1 MPGLLPLGIV
11 PLGRTVGSWALTQL
25 ALHAVPKVETFLGDP
40 AGSVSRLGDVL
51 VWDGPGGQRVLAGLE
66 GLKDSQSRIE
76 QAVQHIETAQIGV
89 SQALGT
95 LTTISMATLG
105 VTSLATGFMIWR
117 MNSLHARLG
126 VIGGQITDIQ
136 THLSANEQAHL
147 QSGLSFLERFER
159 TEGEKDLHAALEKS
173 TFATH
178 LYRHLV
184 QSEVGGLKRLLALNQ
199 CGRYYMLSL
208 TAQARCLVAGGEPLQ
223 AESLLRNEKPTLT
236 ALARTTFEEV
246 LGKSPEIYLDPA
258 FQRDNVTLESMAEIY
273 LRAERIGA
281 ISSSRVRDAA
291 ALFEVLRSKV
301 YGAGGWFRP
310 RGKAKDALMAKI
322 KYLMACLEEVERVES
337 LRLRIEAAVDN
348 RVSFEDLRGVVAEM
362 QKEYADRSADLF
374 APVFAVGFGSA
385 AAITPR
391 DE

>member
-1 MPGLLPLGIV
+1 
-11 PLGRTVGSWALTQL
+11 
-25 ALHAVPKVETFLGDP
+25 
-40 AGSVSRLGDVL
+40 

-76 QAVQHIETAQIGV
+76 QVVQHIETAQIGV

-95 LTTISMATLG
+95 LTTLSMATLG
-105 VTSLATGFMIWR
+105 VTSLAASFMIWR
-117 MNSLHARLG
+117 MNALHARLG

-136 THLSANEQAHL
+136 THLNANEQAHL

-159 TEGEKDLHAALEKS
+159 TEGDKDRHTALEES

-184 QSEVGGLKRLLALNQ
+184 RSEVGGRKRLLALNQ

-208 TAQARCLVAGGEPLQ
+208 TAQARCLVAGGELTQ
-223 AESLLRNEKPTLT
+223 ADSLLRNEKPTLT

-258 FQRDNVTLESMAEIY
+258 FQQDNVTLESMAEIY

-281 ISSSRVRDAA
+281 ISSSQVRDAA
-291 ALFEVLRSKV
+291 ALFEVLRSKL

-310 RGKAKDALMAKI
+310 RGKVKDALVAKI
-322 KYLMACLEEVERVES
+322 KYVMTCLEEVERVES
-337 LRLRIEAAVDN
+337 LRLRIEAAADG
-348 RVSFEDLRGVVAEM
+348 RVPFKDLRKVVAEM
-362 QKEYADRSADLF
+362 QKEYADRSADQF

-385 AAITPR
+385 AAVAPR
-391 DE
+391 GE